1 MSPEPYE
8 EDTEFN
14 LRMQPWA
21 DGIYKSLWGDSA
33 EIQRELGELDRQ
45 RAIDTIVI
53 PPEGLP
59 ISLQEKAR
67 RRKYFKYYQF
77 TVEYMNNPRR
87 GEKGE
92 FFKLAANYYFY
103 GYARIDEQGF
113 LWWRV
118 VDLNPFKRYYHE
130 AKIQPDEVKQNKN
143 RSNASFLCFDW
154 ANLSRVI
161 AYEPPE
167 IVRPLKDM
175 LTKKEFNARFLLATQ
190 SYMPKVARNLVRECR
205 EDAEMF
211 GWEYTQNKWA
221 KFVGGDR

>member
-1 MSPEPYE
+1 MDTTAYK

-21 DGIYKSLWGDSA
+21 DKIYRYLWGDSA
-33 EIQRELGELDRQ
+33 KIQRELGDLDRQ

-67 RRKYFKYYQF
+67 RREYFWYYQF

-103 GYARIDEQGF
+103 GYAKVDEKGF
-113 LWWRV
+113 FWWRV
-118 VDLNPFKRYYHE
+118 VDLNSFKKYYHE
-130 AKIQPDEVKQNKN
+130 GRLEPDEIKQNKR

-154 ANLSRVI
+154 ARLAELI

-190 SYMPKVARNLVRECR
+190 PYMPKVALALIRECR
-205 EDAEMF
+205 EDIGVF
-211 GWEYTQNKWA
+211 GQEYAQRKWA
-221 KFVGGDR
+221 KFVGI